1 MPMRQNV
8 YARNKQRV
16 PVVAVAARAL
26 AVVAVVM
33 VVPHADHRVAVAAV
47 VVVVRE
53 YEDLK
58 VALGLMRKR

>member
-1 MPMRQNV
+1 
-8 YARNKQRV
+8 
-16 PVVAVAARAL
+16 
-26 AVVAVVM
+26 M